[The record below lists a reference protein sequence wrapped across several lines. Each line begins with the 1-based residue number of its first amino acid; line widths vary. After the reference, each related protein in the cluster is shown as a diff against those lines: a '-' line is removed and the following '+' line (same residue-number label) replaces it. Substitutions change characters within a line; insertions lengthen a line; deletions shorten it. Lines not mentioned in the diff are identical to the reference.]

1 MSDLLSIGA
10 SGVRAYQTALNT
22 VSENIANTGT
32 AGYTRRTTNLGQVTS
47 IGSGINASVATGS
60 NGVTVTGE
68 SAPARPAHLFNQS

>member
-32 AGYTRRTTNLGQVTS
+32 AG
-47 IGSGINASVATGS
+47 
-60 NGVTVTGE
+60 
-68 SAPARPAHLFNQS
+68 